1 MPNRV
6 RVKLIRKRK
15 EGDGKSKMVCTVE
28 IVDIGKKNFGKLL
41 TEVTDA
47 GASAA
52 AEEEEEDD
60 E

>member
-1 MPNRV
+1 MPGRV

-15 EGDGKSKMVCTVE
+15 EGDGKSKMVCHVE

-52 AEEEEEDD
+52 ADDEEDD